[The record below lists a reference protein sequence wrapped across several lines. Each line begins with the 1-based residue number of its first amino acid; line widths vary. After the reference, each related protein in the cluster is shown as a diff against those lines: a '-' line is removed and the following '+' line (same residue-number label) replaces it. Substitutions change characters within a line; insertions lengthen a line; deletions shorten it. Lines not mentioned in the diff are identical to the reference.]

1 MIIDLAAKG
10 SPTCCGCCMT
20 TLTSLCKPRHTTL
33 MNVEVQRSKSFH
45 TAVTNY
51 SPLYTM
57 LTLNLFSV
65 HNNNVLAVPCVFGR
79 LCTELKDN

>member
-10 SPTCCGCCMT
+10 SPICCGCCMT

-33 MNVEVQRSKSFH
+33 EVQRSKSCH
-45 TAVTNY
+45 TAVLSSLY
-51 SPLYTM
+51 SNAM